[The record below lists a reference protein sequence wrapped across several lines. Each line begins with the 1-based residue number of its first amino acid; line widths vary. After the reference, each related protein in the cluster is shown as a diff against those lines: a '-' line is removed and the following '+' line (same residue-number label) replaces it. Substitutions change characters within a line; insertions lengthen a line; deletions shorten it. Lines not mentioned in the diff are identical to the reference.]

1 MEGAQ
6 KHLERAREPGAVVIR
21 DPPVAQSMA
30 APVDK
35 SAMFLRP
42 FKTATRI
49 ASMLCA
55 GFLGEAPWFASCAL
69 SNPMGDLL

>member
-35 SAMFLRP
+35 SAMFSEAVQNSNSYR
-42 FKTATRI
+42 FYVV
-49 ASMLCA
+49 CW
-55 GFLGEAPWFASCAL
+55 FLG
-69 SNPMGDLL
+69 